1 MKTKITI
8 SKDSANTLYAVISQV
23 IDEELNFP
31 SHSDK
36 WMTQMLEAQTAIGE
50 ADRIVIGD

>member
-8 SKDSANTLYAVISQV
+8 SKDTANTLYAVISQV
-23 IDEELNFP
+23 IDEELDFP
-31 SHSDK
+31 SHNDK

-50 ADRIVIGD
+50 ADLIVIGD

>member
-1 MKTKITI
+1 MKTEITI
-8 SKDSANTLYAVISQV
+8 NKDSANALYAVISQV

-31 SHSDK
+31 SHNDK
-36 WMTQMLEAQTAIGE
+36 WMTQMLEAQTAIGK

>member
-8 SKDSANTLYAVISQV
+8 SKDTANTLYAVISQV
-23 IDEELNFP
+23 IDEELDFP
-31 SHSDK
+31 SHNDK

-50 ADRIVIGD
+50 ADHIVIGD

>member
-1 MKTKITI
+1 MKYEIVI
-8 SKDSANTLYAVISQV
+8 SKDSANTLYAVISQA
-23 IDEELNFP
+23 IKEEQKFP
-31 SHSDK
+31 SHNDE

>member
-23 IDEELNFP
+23 IDEELDFP
-31 SHSDK
+31 SHNDK

-50 ADRIVIGD
+50 ADHIVIGD